1 MISHLTGK
9 LLVKSAD
16 EVVVSCSGVGYGL
29 AMAIPSIN
37 ALGQVGDDVSIW
49 VHTHISQDILKLFG
63 FLTEFERKAFRI
75 LMGANGVGP
84 KMALSV
90 LSVFTVEELVRVV
103 ADRDVAD
110 ETGARY
116 RSKEGR
122 KNSSDLSGKWPEVLV
137 SGETSS
143 LPASEASI
151 EQEIILALTQMGHKE
166 KPAKEAAQ
174 AAIDT
179 LGVETELSALV
190 WQKPFA
196 RARRAGPSSLTQR
209 GFSARSAPT
218 PLEMRKAT
226 CNIKAG

>member
-1 MISHLTGK
+1 M
-9 LLVKSAD
+9 
-16 EVVVSCSGVGYGL
+16 
-29 AMAIPSIN
+29 
-37 ALGQVGDDVSIW
+37 
-49 VHTHISQDILKLFG
+49 
-63 FLTEFERKAFRI
+63 
-75 LMGANGVGP
+75 
-84 KMALSV
+84 V

-103 ADRDVAD
+103 ADRDVAAMKQVPGI
-110 ETGARY
+110 GA
-116 RSKEGR
+116 KKAE
-122 KNSSDLSGKWPEVLV
+122 KILLDLSGKWPEVLV

-190 WQKPFA
+190 WQA
-196 RARRAGPSSLTQR
+196 LRASTPRRPSSLTQR

-226 CNIKAG
+226 CNIRELKAGFCVNLRG

>member
-16 EVVVSCSGVGYGL
+16 EVVVSCGGVGYGL

-37 ALGQVGDDVSIW
+37 ALGQVGDDVSVW

-103 ADRDVAD
+103 ADRDVAAMKQVPGI
-110 ETGARY
+110 GA
-116 RSKEGR
+116 KKAE
-122 KNSSDLSGKWPEVLV
+122 KILLDLSGKWPEVLV

-174 AAIDT
+174 AAIET
-179 LGVETELSALV
+179 LGVDTELSALV
-190 WQKPFA
+190 WQA
-196 RARRAGPSSLTQR
+196 LRASTPRRP
-209 GFSARSAPT
+209 
-218 PLEMRKAT
+218 
-226 CNIKAG
+226 

>member
-1 MISHLTGK
+1 MDDQARLRLVGHKNGTKMISHLTGK

-37 ALGQVGDDVSIW
+37 ALGQVGDDVSVW

-103 ADRDVAD
+103 ADRDVAAMKQVPGI
-110 ETGARY
+110 GA
-116 RSKEGR
+116 KKAE
-122 KNSSDLSGKWPEVLV
+122 KILLDLSGKWPEVLV
-137 SGETSS
+137 SGEASS
-143 LPASEASI
+143 LPVSEASV

-179 LGVETELSALV
+179 LGADTELSALV
-190 WQKPFA
+190 WQA
-196 RARRAGPSSLTQR
+196 LRASTPRRP
-209 GFSARSAPT
+209 
-218 PLEMRKAT
+218 
-226 CNIKAG
+226 

>member
-1 MISHLTGK
+1 
-9 LLVKSAD
+9 
-16 EVVVSCSGVGYGL
+16 
-29 AMAIPSIN
+29 MAIPSIN
-37 ALGQVGDDVSIW
+37 ALGQVGDDVSVW

-103 ADRDVAD
+103 ADRDVAAMKQVPGI
-110 ETGARY
+110 GA
-116 RSKEGR
+116 KKAE
-122 KNSSDLSGKWPEVLV
+122 KILLDLSGKWPEVLV
-137 SGETSS
+137 SGEASS
-143 LPASEASI
+143 LPASEASV

-179 LGVETELSALV
+179 LGADTELSALV
-190 WQKPFA
+190 WQA
-196 RARRAGPSSLTQR
+196 LRASTPRRP
-209 GFSARSAPT
+209 
-218 PLEMRKAT
+218 
-226 CNIKAG
+226 